1 MYIFKAAVVGA
12 GAMGGGIA
20 QVITYSGLPVILKDV
35 DQGALEKGMET
46 IRKIYQG
53 RVDKG
58 KMSPTDMQ
66 SKLDLVTSTLTYDG
80 FEDVDIVIEAV
91 PEKMEIKK
99 RVLAELDEVCP
110 EHTIFASNT
119 SALSISEM
127 GAATKRP
134 HKMIGM
140 HFFNPAHVMKL
151 VEIIPGLDTSQET
164 IDDVVMFTESL
175 RKIAVVVQECPGFLV
190 NRLLMPYLNEAVFAL
205 QEGTATAGEID
216 TAMREFG
223 WPMGPFQLMDMLGID
238 ICSDVGEYLYSE
250 YGDRMAPACLFFKLM
265 EAKRLG
271 EKTGAGFYDYPGTGE
286 SEAVKKMIDEV
297 QAEGKAQAD
306 TEFSWERLMM
316 PMINEAVLCVTEN
329 VASVNDIDMAM
340 IAGTGMTYKG
350 ERMGPLQLADTLGLD
365 YVLEKLNEFTEKYGP
380 RFRPARL
387 LKTKVRAGHLGKKV
401 GKGFMEYTT

>member
-20 QVITYSGLPVILKDV
+20 QVITYSGLPVVLKDV
-35 DQGALEKGMET
+35 DKGALDKGMET
-46 IRKIYQG
+46 IRQIYQG

-99 RVLAELDEVCP
+99 RVFAELEDVCP

-134 HKMIGM
+134 NKVIGM

-190 NRLLMPYLNEAVFAL
+190 NRLLMPYLNEAVLAL

-238 ICSDVGEYLYSE
+238 ICADVGEYLYSE
-250 YGDRMAPACLFFKLM
+250 YGERMTPAALFYKLV
-265 EAKRLG
+265 EAKRFG

-286 SEAVKKMIDEV
+286 SATVQKMIREI
-297 QAEGKAQAD
+297 QEEGKAQTG

-329 VASVNDIDMAM
+329 VASINDVDMAM
-340 IAGTGMTYKG
+340 IAGTGMTYEG

-365 YVLEKLNEFTEKYGP
+365 FVLDKLNEFAKKYGP

-387 LKTKVRAGHLGKKV
+387 LKTKVRAGHLGKEV